1 MAELLSLMR
10 RCHTLV
16 PRRPATSGEVGFTF
30 TVPVDTVHG
39 PETRHPG
46 IVICERQRPVA
57 SERNLVG
64 HLTRWEAAGKDNL
77 VVRFLPSISSDIFQV
92 SGIEGYRMPS
102 IHPWSSCPNRLSRG
116 VTMSP
121 RFACGASY
129 CYRKSPR
136 LLLEGVPG
144 LLSLS

>member
-1 MAELLSLMR
+1 MR

-16 PRRPATSGEVGFTF
+16 PRRPATSGEVNFTF

-46 IVICERQRPVA
+46 IVICERKRPAA
-57 SERNLVG
+57 SERNFVG

-77 VVRFLPSISSDIFQV
+77 VVRFLPLISSDIFQV

-102 IHPWSSCPNRLSRG
+102 IHHGLPAPASPVASQCLQGSRVVSCPWA
-116 VTMSP
+116 P
-121 RFACGASY
+121 RAQI
-129 CYRKSPR
+129 R
-136 LLLEGVPG
+136 
-144 LLSLS
+144 